1 MPKIVAGL
9 VALLA
14 AAGAAA
20 LAWHHP
26 VAPLLLLAAAAAAAA
41 FATWSPPRWP
51 SWLLPALPLVG
62 FMPWT
67 GWLLTEELDVL
78 LLATA
83 AGVYARWAVSRRPHG
98 PASGASAPSAPSLA
112 VWWLLPVAVSVAL
125 AAWVGVN
132 YAGGWAWGWWQG
144 YREPMNS
151 LRLVKPVALTLLLL
165 PAWRRSLRQEPEA
178 TIRSLH
184 FGMVGLL
191 ASTALT
197 VWWERLAYTGL
208 LDFSTDYRAT
218 GLFWE
223 MHVGGAALDAA
234 LALSFPFALAA
245 LAVAHGRRQWLVAVL
260 ALALG
265 AYAALSTFSRVVYVG
280 VPLALAVTAWLG
292 RRSAPAL
299 AWRPMLLWAV
309 LGGLMAALLFPAG
322 GYRQLLAGVGACA
335 LLLALAGPA
344 RALPVRAWVWGL
356 FAGALAAVAVTA
368 FTAFVPKGA
377 YLAYA
382 LAWLAASAAILAW
395 RRDAGRQGLAAA
407 SLAGLLAVLA
417 ATVAVGVN
425 WGGPDAWLPGL
436 LTAAALFALLL
447 AVSVR
452 AAPAWPDTL
461 RWQGQALT
469 LVVVLCAVVA
479 VFDGGAYMAQR
490 LTHVGADGAG
500 RQQHW
505 ERALS
510 RLNGPDWLLGKGL
523 GSFATEYGL
532 SGRTVDQVGDYRLA
546 QVEAGH
552 GQVLVLTGGKHTLGH
567 GEIFRV
573 AQRIAVPARGRL
585 VLDMAVRAPAPTNV
599 HMEVCEKHLLY
610 PVNCADQTLAVPKP
624 APDWQTLRFELKDV
638 KLSSGSWWAPR
649 WVVFAIALDTP
660 GRRVEIDNLQLRDAL
675 GNDLLLN
682 GDFEKGL
689 ARWFTSSDRHHMP
702 WHAKNVAVHLL
713 FEQGMLGLLTAA
725 VAIGMALWRVAL
737 GAAHQH
743 PLAPALAGAL
753 IGVAVVG
760 VGDSLLNM
768 PRIAWCI
775 WWLVAVA
782 LSLPS
787 ARPARAQASPAPHRS
802 GRARRS

>member
-1 MPKIVAGL
+1 MPPIVVGL

-14 AAGAAA
+14 AAAAAA

-26 VAPLLLLAAAAAAAA
+26 VAPFVLLAAAGTAAALAS
-41 FATWSPPRWP
+41 WWPSRWP
-51 SWLLPALPLVG
+51 LWVLPALPLVG

-67 GWLLTEELDVL
+67 GWLLAEELDVL

-83 AGVYARWAVSRRPHG
+83 AGVYARWAVSWQRGAP
-98 PASGASAPSAPSLA
+98 SGAIRPSLA
-112 VWWLLPVAVSVAL
+112 VWLLLPVAAAVAV

-132 YAGGWAWGWWQG
+132 YAGGWQWGWWQG

-151 LRLVKPVALTLLLL
+151 IRLAKPVALMLLLL
-165 PAWRRSLRQEPEA
+165 PAWRRSLHREPEA
-178 TIRSLH
+178 TITSLQV
-184 FGMVGLL
+184 GMLGLL
-191 ASTALT
+191 ASSALT
-197 VWWERLAYTGL
+197 VWWERMAYTGL

-245 LAVAHGRRQWLVAVL
+245 VAVAHGRKQWLLAVL

-280 VPLALAVTAWLG
+280 VPLALAVTFWLA
-292 RRSAPAL
+292 RKSAPAP
-299 AWRPMLLWAV
+299 AWRPILLWAL
-309 LGGLMAALLFPAG
+309 LGATMAVLLFPAG
-322 GYRQLLAGVGACA
+322 GYRQLLAGVGSSA
-335 LLLALAGPA
+335 LLLAVAGPA
-344 RALPVRAWVWGL
+344 RALSARDWRWACL
-356 FAGALAAVAVTA
+356 AGSVAALAVTA
-368 FTAFVPKGA
+368 ITSFVPKGA
-377 YLAYA
+377 YFAYG
-382 LAWLAASAAILAW
+382 LAWLGASAAICAW
-395 RRDAGRQGLAAA
+395 RRDAGRQGLGAA
-407 SLAGLLAVLA
+407 SVAGLMAVLA
-417 ATVAVGVN
+417 ATVAVGVY
-425 WGGPDAWLPGL
+425 WGGPAAWLPGL
-436 LTAAALFALLL
+436 LVAGALLALLL
-447 AVSVR
+447 VVSVR
-452 AAPAWPDTL
+452 AAPAWPDTF
-461 RWQGQALT
+461 RWQGQTLT

-479 VFDGGAYMAQR
+479 VFDGGAYMGQR
-490 LTHVGADGAG
+490 LDNVGADGAG

-510 RLNGPDWLLGKGL
+510 RLSGADWLLGKGL
-523 GSFATEYGL
+523 GSFASEYGL
-532 SGRTVDQVGDYRLA
+532 SGRTEDQVGDYRLA
-546 QVEAGH
+546 QSGSAH
-552 GQVLVLTGGKHTLGH
+552 GQVLVLTGGKHLLGH
-567 GEIFRV
+567 GELFRV
-573 AQRIAVPARGRL
+573 AQRIAVPARGPL
-585 VLDMAVRAPAPTNV
+585 VLDMAIRAPALTQV

-610 PVNCADQTLAVPKP
+610 PVNCVSQTLGAPKP
-624 APDWQTLRFELKDV
+624 TPDWQTLRFEVKDV
-638 KLSSGSWWAPR
+638 NLSSGRWWAPR

-660 GRRVEIDNLQLRDAL
+660 GRRVEIDDLQLRDAL
-675 GNDLLLN
+675 SNDLLLN
-682 GDFEKGL
+682 GSFEKGF

-713 FEQGMLGLLTAA
+713 FEQGLLGFLTAA
-725 VAIGMALWRVAL
+725 LAVGTALWRVAL
-737 GAAHQH
+737 GGARTH

-787 ARPARAQASPAPHRS
+787 ARSARDQTHPARRQS
-802 GRARRS
+802 GHARRA